1 MSSFIHPT
9 AIIDENIQ
17 IGENTKIW
25 AYSHVSK
32 GARIG
37 KNCIIGEGVHIGDD
51 VIIGDDCK
59 IQNHSLIYKGVTLE
73 DEVFLG
79 PNTVTTNDL
88 YPRAK
93 GDWSDRFRKTL
104 FQKGSSVG
112 ANCTV
117 LCGVT
122 MGTYSMAAA
131 GSVIANDIMDYSLV
145 RGNPARHIRFFQG
158 PPFSEQFKQK
168 YFAPKL

>member
-1 MSSFIHPT
+1 MTSFIHPT
-9 AIIDENIQ
+9 AIIDDNVE
-17 IGENTKIW
+17 IGEGTKIW

-32 GARIG
+32 GAKIG
-37 KNCIIGEGVHIGDD
+37 KNCMIGEGVHIGND
-51 VIIGDDCK
+51 VVIGNNCK
-59 IQNHSLIYKGVTLE
+59 IQNHSLVYRGVTLE

-79 PNTVTTNDL
+79 PNTITTNDL

-93 GDWSDRFRKTL
+93 GDWSDRFKKTL

-117 LCGVT
+117 LCGII
-122 MGTYSMAAA
+122 MGIDSMAAA
-131 GSVIANDIMDYSLV
+131 GSVVTSDVMDYSLV

-158 PPFSEQFKQK
+158 PPFSEQFKHK
-168 YFAPKL
+168 YMGIRL